1 MTKGEMFVLGNFSE
15 EAQLIL
21 LKAKDEMMDLNHPY
35 IGTEHLVLSILK
47 NEDEVSKKLSKYG
60 LKYDSF
66 RKEIID
72 IIGIGSK
79 KSKFFLHTPLLKKVI
94 ENAVLD
100 AKDFNHGEVTVE
112 HLFSSLLEEGEG
124 IAIRIFVGMGI
135 DLEELY
141 SEFNSRLIKRSKK
154 RKKRM
159 LVDDLGVNLVNKALE
174 CRIDPVVGR
183 EKEILSVIKILCRR
197 NKNNPI
203 LIGEAGV
210 GKTAIV
216 EELAFR
222 IAKGNVPSALLNKK
236 IISVDMAT
244 MVAGTKYRGE
254 FEERMQK
261 LIKEVSDDGD
271 IILFI
276 DEIHTLVGAGGAEGA
291 IDASNI
297 MKPALA
303 RGAFRCIGATT
314 TYEYQKYIE
323 EDKAL
328 ARRFQKVMV
337 EEPSEEETINIL
349 EGVSSIYEKYHQVV
363 ISRDIIRK
371 IVEMSNRYIFDRHN
385 PDKSLDILDE
395 VASIVSIHENIN
407 EKKYRDLKNKLV
419 DVQEK
424 KNSLILD
431 HDMEKAYDYLKE
443 EVVLLNKV
451 QEVGFSMQDFKK
463 EVTLE
468 DVASVIHEKSGIPVY
483 EIMKGNNNEID
494 KMVKELNDKII
505 GQDDAIRELINTTKR
520 IKFLGNNHKIKSFL
534 FVGPTGVGKT
544 RLAKLYGAML
554 VGESN
559 FIRLDM
565 SEFSDVTAIN
575 KFIGSSPGYVGYHD
589 NHTVLS
595 QIKNKPNC
603 VLLLDEID
611 KAHSSV
617 INLLYQILDEGVIRD
632 SSNNTI
638 HLEHSVIIMTSN
650 LGYENSKVGFNTDK
664 IIGNG
669 DIKEKFSSALLN
681 RIDYVINFCYL
692 NEKNIEK
699 IIKKRLDL
707 LKNKYKYFKYSNS
720 LVKDIVKESRY
731 KIYGARRIDK
741 IVETRLENNIIDRIY
756 NKQDLNIEHL
766 NIEVRTI

>member
-15 EAQLIL
+15 EAQVIL

-141 SEFNSRLIKRSKK
+141 SEFNSRLIKRFKK

-349 EGVSSIYEKYHQVV
+349 EGVSSIYEKYHQVI
-363 ISRDIIRK
+363 ISKDIIRK

-385 PDKSLDILDE
+385 PDKALDILDE

-443 EVVLLNKV
+443 EVVLLNRV
-451 QEVGFSMQDFKK
+451 QEVEFSMQDFKK

-483 EIMKGNNNEID
+483 EIMKGSNSEID
-494 KMVKELNDKII
+494 NMVKELNDKII

-699 IIKKRLDL
+699 IIRNRLDL
-707 LKNKYKYFKYSNS
+707 LKNRYKYFKYSNS
-720 LVKDIVKESRY
+720 LVKDIVKESKF

-741 IVETRLENNIIDRIY
+741 IIETRLENNIIDRIY

-766 NIEVRTI
+766 NYEVRTI

>member
-1 MTKGEMFVLGNFSE
+1 MLGNFSE

>member
-520 IKFLGNNHKIKSFL
+520 IKFFGNNHKIKSFL

-669 DIKEKFSSALLN
+669 DIKDKFSSALLN

>member
-1 MTKGEMFVLGNFSE
+1 MLGNFSE
-15 EAQLIL
+15 EAQVIL
-21 LKAKDEMMDLNHPY
+21 LKARDEMMDLNHPY

-47 NEDEVSKKLSKYG
+47 NEEEVSRRLGKYG

-72 IIGIGSK
+72 VIGIGSK

-141 SEFNSRLIKRSKK
+141 SDFNSRLVKKSKK
-154 RKKRM
+154 RKKR
-159 LVDDLGVNLVNKALE
+159 LLIDELGVNLVDKALS
-174 CRIDPVVGR
+174 CRMDPVVGR

-236 IISVDMAT
+236 IVSVDMAT

-328 ARRFQKVMV
+328 ARRFQKVVV
-337 EEPSEEETINIL
+337 EEPDEEETINIL
-349 EGVSSIYEKYHQVV
+349 DGVSSIYEKYHQVV
-363 ISRDIIRK
+363 ISKEIIRK

-385 PDKSLDILDE
+385 PDKALDILDE
-395 VASIVSIHENIN
+395 VASIVSIHENVN
-407 EKKYRDLKNKLV
+407 EKKYRDLKKKLV

-431 HDMEKAYDYLKE
+431 HDMDKAYDYLKE
-443 EVVLLNKV
+443 EIVLSNKV
-451 QEVGFSMQDFKK
+451 QEVGVSMQEFKK

-468 DVASVIHEKSGIPVY
+468 DVASIIHEKSGIPVY
-483 EIMKGNNNEID
+483 EIIRGNNNDIS
-494 KMVKELNDKII
+494 KMVKGLKDKII
-505 GQDDAIRELINTTKR
+505 GQDDAIRELIDTTKR
-520 IKFLGNNHKIKSFL
+520 IRFGSDNHRIKSFL

-544 RLAKLYGAML
+544 RLAKLYGSML
-554 VGESN
+554 VGEGN

-565 SEFSDVTAIN
+565 SEFSDATAIN

-617 INLLYQILDEGVIRD
+617 INLLYQILDEGVIKD

-638 HLEHSVIIMTSN
+638 HLEHSVVIMTSN
-650 LGYENSKVGFNTDK
+650 LGYEDSKVGFNVDK
-664 IIGNG
+664 RMGSG

-692 NEKNIEK
+692 NENDIEK

-707 LKNKYKYFKYSNS
+707 LKSKYQYFTYSNS
-720 LVKDIVKESRY
+720 LVKDIVKESKFR
-731 KIYGARRIDK
+731 IYGARRIDK
-741 IVETRLENNIIDRIY
+741 IIESKLENHIIDRIY
-756 NKQDLNIEHL
+756 NKQDLNINHL
-766 NIEVRTI
+766 NIEARTI